1 VFTSNH
7 GTERSAQGNGERRCW
22 SHVSHAV
29 RQEDGGLKSQV
40 SSPSTT
46 ALRYLERSRT
56 LEPQRCIDRHTSR
69 PKRSSSSSL
78 PACAANEILAQPASP
93 ASVLASHPSNHPS
106 SAPTPGS
113 IAICLLRFPPPS
125 ISFRSVRTTPQ
136 PQHFLPSSIHTLY
149 IRLNVSR
156 DTLHPAFSPLPHQL
170 ATIFGTSR

>member
-93 ASVLASHPSNHPS
+93 VSVLASHPSNHPS
-106 SAPTPGS
+106 SAPTPDS
-113 IAICLLRFPPPS
+113 IAICLLRFSHLPRSHSVPFVQHRNRS
-125 ISFRSVRTTPQ
+125 ISS
-136 PQHFLPSSIHTLY
+136 LPAFTLY
-149 IRLNVSR
+149 TY
-156 DTLHPAFSPLPHQL
+156 D
-170 ATIFGTSR
+170 